1 MYDLDIKNKISDFG
15 FDFKTLDSLQFIS
28 LHSIKVDNVVLYYV
42 FLDWVND
49 LIQHILGFPLLIICY
64 IYIIYIWP
72 DTKLKRRNTAISL
85 FIKILV
91 TGRSLNK
98 FNFAQTKFS
107 CSNAVNI
114 CYKQR
119 YICFFSK

>member
-1 MYDLDIKNKISDFG
+1 MISISRTKDLILGLILNV
-15 FDFKTLDSLQFIS
+15 KTVCSLFS
-28 LHSIKVDNVVLYYV
+28 LHRIKVENV

-49 LIQHILGFPLLIICY
+49 LIQHILGFPLLNICY

-85 FIKILV
+85 FIKTLV

-98 FNFAQTKFS
+98 FNFAQNKFS

>member
-1 MYDLDIKNKISDFG
+1 MISISRTKDLILGLILNV
-15 FDFKTLDSLQFIS
+15 KTVCSLFS
-28 LHSIKVDNVVLYYV
+28 LHRIKVDNVVLYYV

-49 LIQHILGFPLLIICY
+49 LIQHILGFPLLNICY

-85 FIKILV
+85 FIKTLV

-98 FNFAQTKFS
+98 FNFAQNKFS